1 MAACRR
7 NTRLRSETPPPFPHI
22 VPVASKVCQEE
33 QEAEEEGTEYVSSLP
48 DDVLVEILSRL
59 PYRSFCRVKWVS
71 KPWLAL
77 CSDLDIH
84 TKSPRSMSG
93 FFSIGEVRDGLTFH
107 DLAFGFGPQL
117 VDPTL
122 AFLGNYGRISV
133 ERCCIGGLLLCKCWV
148 SRSEEYEYSYVVCNP
163 TTENWTVLPP
173 IENSD
178 WVDGHCFMDADSLLG
193 DHLSEVNG
201 SEHFLG
207 FDTANP
213 SCFMV
218 VVTELVYHGRVREV
232 AIYSS
237 ETGGWTSMQSKWGS
251 ETIFAEGCEEAVFL
265 NGRMHF
271 TSLHSSIVTVDVEG
285 EVWREIEVPKGHR
298 FGSIGQSQGYLHY
311 WDVEIDC
318 QLFVWVLEDYGT
330 GHWTLK
336 HTVNVLELFGRHRR
350 TDYKCYDIA
359 FHPDCNLILITDEEI
374 AVSYDMDSRTV
385 QVIYT
390 SKQLQYGLPYIPCFA
405 KWPSDG

>member
-1 MAACRR
+1 
-7 NTRLRSETPPPFPHI
+7 
-22 VPVASKVCQEE
+22 
-33 QEAEEEGTEYVSSLP
+33 
-48 DDVLVEILSRL
+48 
-59 PYRSFCRVKWVS
+59 
-71 KPWLAL
+71 
-77 CSDLDIH
+77 
-84 TKSPRSMSG
+84 
-93 FFSIGEVRDGLTFH
+93 
-107 DLAFGFGPQL
+107 
-117 VDPTL
+117 
-122 AFLGNYGRISV
+122 
-133 ERCCIGGLLLCKCWV
+133 
-148 SRSEEYEYSYVVCNP
+148 
-163 TTENWTVLPP
+163 
-173 IENSD
+173 
-178 WVDGHCFMDADSLLG
+178 MDADSLLG
-193 DHLSEVNG
+193 DHLSELNC

-213 SCFMV
+213 SYFVV
-218 VVTELVYHGRVREV
+218 VVTELVYHGQVREV

-237 ETGGWTSMQSKWGS
+237 ETGGWTSMRSKWGS

-271 TSLHSSIVTVDVEG
+271 TSLHSSIVTVDVDG

-318 QLFVWVLEDYGT
+318 QLSVWVLEDYGT

-350 TDYKCYDIA
+350 TDYECYDIA
-359 FHPDCNLILITDEEI
+359 FHPDCNLIFITDGEI
-374 AVSYDMDSRTV
+374 AVSYDMDSRKV